1 MPLPSDFCWTTR
13 SASLP
18 DDAPTVIA
26 CSGVWM
32 VVLMQRVNDGVWIAS
47 LDRHRHG
54 PGGPFRW
61 CTSYEQGRAG
71 AEMWVTRHETRL
83 REDVA
88 KIKAYRDAVRRTGW
102 PGCTSS
108 RPSAGRGRRL
118 PAFAQPTGCSS
129 CSELLRGLFTARLMR
144 YACKAGA

>member
-1 MPLPSDFCWTTR
+1 
-13 SASLP
+13 
-18 DDAPTVIA
+18 
-26 CSGVWM
+26 
-32 VVLMQRVNDGVWIAS
+32 MQRVNDGIWIAS

-71 AEMWVTRHETRL
+71 AEMWVTRHEPRL

-88 KIKAYRDAVRRTGW
+88 KIKAYRDAVRANRLATLHIKPPFGW
-102 PGCTSS
+102 E
-108 RPSAGRGRRL
+108 GRRL